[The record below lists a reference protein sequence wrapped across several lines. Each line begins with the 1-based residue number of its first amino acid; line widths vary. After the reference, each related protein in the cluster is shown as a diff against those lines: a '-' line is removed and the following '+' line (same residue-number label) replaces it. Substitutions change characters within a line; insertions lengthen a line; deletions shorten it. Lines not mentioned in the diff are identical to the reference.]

1 MGEIIVITRS
11 DLLRTVLQ
19 ERQYRVS
26 DLEAETKQSTTFT
39 YALAHI

>member
-1 MGEIIVITRS
+1 MITHS

-26 DLEAETKQSTTFT
+26 DLEGETKQSMTCT